1 MERSPGTLDPG
12 TAADR
17 KPPAWER
24 QGAVALRCGHGNR
37 LAKWSRFHQ
46 RPRAWQTSPNRTD
59 GIRKGMAIEQQLD
72 AAGSSR
78 KGLVKFVLLA
88 VLTLGSSAFAQDHSP
103 RQARLVE
110 AQNAFDA
117 GRWDEALR
125 LAQGPPD
132 QSPDLD
138 FVAGLALA
146 RLERWSEAKLAFEA
160 GVRKAPTDARFRV
173 ELAGIA
179 YKQKDFRTAK
189 DNLHAALRLSTQDAY
204 SREFLATIYFL
215 EDNLEAALKYWNP
228 EDKPRLRSVAFAPSL
243 RLKESLLNRAL
254 AFNAPQILTM
264 DGLFATQSRLDNL
277 GVFSNRRSELT
288 PAESGNYDL
297 TLHLAERNGWGDSKV
312 EGIVSLLSGLPYAT
326 IYPEFYNLGRD
337 AVNLTSLARWDSEKR
352 RISLSL
358 SMPIYGDPGL
368 RLRFYADAR
377 NENWN
382 LSQTFLGTGTPLTDL
397 NMRRAAAGVEVRSVM
412 NGRTSWSAGAEVANR
427 NFRNLSGLALPA
439 ERTFFTD
446 ATSVAGWLGIHQI
459 LLFAPARRLTVDS
472 SAEAKAG
479 REFAD
484 SLGSFATLRGSLR
497 ADWLPRAKGDDYEM
511 QAQIRAGATA
521 GNATLDELFELGI
534 ERDNDLWLRGHAGTI
549 DGRKG
554 SAPLGRRFFLA
565 NWGIDKNLYQNGFFT
580 VKLGPFLDSGA
591 VADSSGLFGS
601 RRWLWDA
608 GPQCKVRLLGTLTV
622 VFSYG
627 RDLRGGRN
635 VFYGTV
641 LR

>member
-1 MERSPGTLDPG
+1 M
-12 TAADR
+12 AA
-17 KPPAWER
+17 KP
-24 QGAVALRCGHGNR
+24 
-37 LAKWSRFHQ
+37 
-46 RPRAWQTSPNRTD
+46 
-59 GIRKGMAIEQQLD
+59 QLD
-72 AAGSSR
+72 AAGSPR
-78 KGLVKFVLLA
+78 KGFVILSLVTVFA
-88 VLTLGSSAFAQDHSP
+88 LGLPALAQDIASD
-103 RQARLVE
+103 QARLPA
-110 AQNAFDA
+110 AQSAFDA
-117 GRWDEALR
+117 GRWEEAAK
-125 LAQGPPD
+125 LARGPAG
-132 QSPDLD
+132 QSPKLD
-138 FVAGLALA
+138 FLAGLALA
-146 RLERWSEAKLAFEA
+146 RLEKWAEARVAFDA
-160 GVRKAPTDARFRV
+160 GFRKAPGDARFLV

-179 YKQKDFRTAK
+179 YKQEDFRTAK
-189 DNLHAALRLSTQDAY
+189 RNLHAALRLNPRDSY

-215 EDNLEAALKYWNP
+215 EGNLDAALQHWNLL
-228 EDKPRLRSVAFAPSL
+228 DKPRLRSVAYAPPLKLRESL
-243 RLKESLLNRAL
+243 RDRAV
-254 AFNAPQILTM
+254 AFNAPQVLTV
-264 DGLFATQSRLDNL
+264 DALLTTQARLDNL
-277 GVFSNRRSELT
+277 GIFSSRRMELS
-288 PAESGNYDL
+288 PVDSGNYDA

-312 EGIVSLLSGLPYAT
+312 EGVVSLLSGLPYST
-326 IYPEFYNLGRD
+326 IYPEFYNLGHD

-382 LSQTFLGTGTPLTDL
+382 LSQTFLGSGTPLTDL
-397 NMRRAAAGVEVRSVM
+397 NMRRAAAGVELGSVM
-412 NGRTSWSAGAEVANR
+412 NGHTSWSAGAEIANR
-427 NFRNLSGLALPA
+427 NFRNLSGLTLPA
-439 ERTFFTD
+439 ERTFFTS
-446 ATSVAGWLGIHQI
+446 ATSLAGWLGIQQI
-459 LLFAPARRLTVDS
+459 LLFAPERRFTLDS
-472 SAEAKAG
+472 SAEARAG

-484 SLGSFATLRGSLR
+484 DLGPFATLRGSLR

-521 GNATLDELFELGI
+521 GKATLDELFELGI

-565 NWGIDKNLYQNGFFT
+565 NWEIDKNLFQNGFFT

-608 GPQCKVRLLGTLTV
+608 GAQCKVRVLGSLTV
-622 VFSYG
+622 VLSYG
-627 RDLRGGRN
+627 RDLRSGRN

>member
-1 MERSPGTLDPG
+1 M
-12 TAADR
+12 AA
-17 KPPAWER
+17 KP
-24 QGAVALRCGHGNR
+24 
-37 LAKWSRFHQ
+37 
-46 RPRAWQTSPNRTD
+46 
-59 GIRKGMAIEQQLD
+59 QLD
-72 AAGSSR
+72 AAGSPG
-78 KGLVKFVLLA
+78 KGFVILSLVTVFA
-88 VLTLGSSAFAQDHSP
+88 LGLPALAQDIASD
-103 RQARLVE
+103 QARLPA
-110 AQNAFDA
+110 AQSAFDA
-117 GRWDEALR
+117 GRWEEAAK
-125 LAQGPPD
+125 LARGPAG
-132 QSPDLD
+132 QSPKLD
-138 FVAGLALA
+138 FLAGLALA
-146 RLERWSEAKLAFEA
+146 RLEKWAEARVAFDA
-160 GVRKAPTDARFRV
+160 GFRKAPGDARFLV

-179 YKQKDFRTAK
+179 YKQEDFRTAK
-189 DNLHAALRLSTQDAY
+189 RNLHAALRLNPRDSY

-215 EDNLEAALKYWNP
+215 EGNLDAALQHWNLL
-228 EDKPRLRSVAFAPSL
+228 DKPRLRSVAYAPPLKLRESL
-243 RLKESLLNRAL
+243 RDRAV
-254 AFNAPQILTM
+254 AFNAPQVLTV
-264 DGLFATQSRLDNL
+264 DALLTTQARLDNL
-277 GVFSNRRSELT
+277 GIFSRRRMELS
-288 PAESGNYDL
+288 PVDSGNYDA

-312 EGIVSLLSGLPYAT
+312 EGVVSLLSGLPYST
-326 IYPEFYNLGRD
+326 IYPEFYNLGHD

-382 LSQTFLGTGTPLTDL
+382 LSQTFLGSGTPLTDL
-397 NMRRAAAGVEVRSVM
+397 NMRRAAAGVELGSVM
-412 NGRTSWSAGAEVANR
+412 NGHTSWSAGAEIANR
-427 NFRNLSGLALPA
+427 NFRNLSGLTLPA
-439 ERTFFTD
+439 ERTFFTS
-446 ATSVAGWLGIHQI
+446 ATSLAGWLGIQQI
-459 LLFAPARRLTVDS
+459 LLFAPERRFTLDS
-472 SAEAKAG
+472 SAEARAG

-484 SLGSFATLRGSLR
+484 DLGPFATLRGSLR

-521 GNATLDELFELGI
+521 GKATLDELFELGI

-565 NWGIDKNLYQNGFFT
+565 NWEIDKNLFQNGFFT

-608 GPQCKVRLLGTLTV
+608 GAQCKVRVLGSLTV
-622 VFSYG
+622 VLSYG
-627 RDLRGGRN
+627 RDLRSGRN